1 MEIDRLIIFKYQ
13 LRYLCFNTYI
23 FSGGLNASQRQNLG
37 ETKARKA
44 SEELKRK
51 MSQSLGGSDQA
62 PESEPSSKRK
72 SSDDEDLSRLV
83 ACHHML
89 SER

>member
-1 MEIDRLIIFKYQ
+1 MIGSSFLNTNCVTCVLIPTF
-13 LRYLCFNTYI
+13 
-23 FSGGLNASQRQNLG
+23 FSAGLNASQRQNLG

-72 SSDDEDLSRLV
+72 SSDGEDLSRLV
-83 ACHHML
+83 AFHHML